1 MIHRENFSKVYN
13 DFMLKITS
21 VTTLSKKL
29 ELIAYLLISLNLS
42 KSADW
47 KLIQLIEY
55 VTYRTIETNHLTS

>member
-42 KSADW
+42 KSAD
-47 KLIQLIEY
+47 
-55 VTYRTIETNHLTS
+55 